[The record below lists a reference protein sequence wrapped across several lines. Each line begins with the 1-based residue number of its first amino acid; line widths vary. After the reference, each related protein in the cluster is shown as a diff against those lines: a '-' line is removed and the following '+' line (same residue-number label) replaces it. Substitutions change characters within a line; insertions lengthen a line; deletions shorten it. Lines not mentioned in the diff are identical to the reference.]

1 MFLVN
6 GKVSAAQSYMGF
18 IYNAIALMSDAELRD
33 DFDLTQ
39 QDLDLCR
46 AFAAD
51 LDGRLQSGMAG

>member
-1 MFLVN
+1 
-6 GKVSAAQSYMGF
+6 MGF

-46 AFAAD
+46 AFAAA